1 MGQVMRNLRG
11 AMPLLQL
18 RLLLVLLMLVAA
30 VVVVAGVARAR
41 IHGPKVLSSIVPILV
56 CSGHRSVWCEVVRTG
71 RRRSLTISDYH
82 LSMGKKSQTI
92 GRESADSAS

>member
-11 AMPLLQL
+11 TMPLLQL

-41 IHGPKVLSSIVPILV
+41 IHGPKVLSSIVPILQDIVLLSSSCMFGLCVSVSV
-56 CSGHRSVWCEVVRTG
+56 CVRW
-71 RRRSLTISDYH
+71 
-82 LSMGKKSQTI
+82 
-92 GRESADSAS
+92 